1 MRTLWQ
7 DLRYGLQM
15 FRKNRGFTAVALL
28 TLALGIGGN
37 TAIFSVV
44 NSVLL
49 QPLDY
54 KNPDRL
60 VDLNAQSERRGIAL
74 GGVSV
79 PEFLEWKKQARAFE
93 GMAAYR
99 FFAFTFTQDT
109 GALRV
114 DGFEVSPELFAL
126 LGEVPLMGRFFTDGD
141 DRPGNDNILVV
152 NETFWRTQLG
162 GDPGIIGK
170 TLRVDSKP
178 FTVVGVTRS
187 AFHFPGADP
196 DNRMWKPLPLTNETL
211 ADWTAREA
219 FVVAR
224 LKDRVS
230 AGQAAAEM
238 SAIESAIQR
247 AHPETNSGWTTRI
260 TGLQSFFTEGINNP
274 LYILLAAVLLLLLIA
289 CLNIGS
295 LLMAS
300 MTVRMKEVALRLA
313 LGASSGR
320 LLRQFLTEGALLS
333 LLGGLGGI
341 LLSWPALR
349 ALLVILP
356 QEPTGGI
363 PVRLSVPVFLFT
375 LGVSLATG
383 VFFGVVAM
391 LNVNRMQV
399 SSVLKDVGAG
409 TTAGRSKLQMQ
420 SALVVMQFALSL
432 VLLSGAGLMIRSFLA
447 LRKTDPGFSAHG
459 VLINSRLVLPPDKYS
474 TNEQRVL
481 FFRQLIDRIQRFP
494 DAEFVGGITS
504 LPLTGTSS
512 FKGYQILGRPEASTA
527 GERAAVWNVVTEDY
541 FKTMGI
547 RLIQGRELS
556 VKDNES
562 APRVALINEAL
573 ARAQFPDDSP
583 IGQRILLNDRGSVP
597 CEIVGVVASSRQFAL
612 ARDPAPEIFTPYQ
625 QSRVPYMYVVVK
637 SRRDPMALVGPIRG
651 AVKEIDPDQPVGQR
665 TLEQQFANAIAAPRL
680 NALLLSIFAALAV
693 LLAGIGIYGVVSYL
707 VGKRTRE
714 IGIRMAL
721 GASRGSLLRSVL
733 GRGLRLAGLGVVI
746 GLIASMMVARL
757 LARFLY
763 RVGVNDPVTFAFV
776 VVLLAAISV
785 LACWV
790 PARRATKVDPL
801 VALRYE

>member
-15 FRKNRGFTAVALL
+15 FGKNRGFTAVALV

-187 AFHFPGADP
+187 AFHFPGSDP

-219 FVVAR
+219 LVVAR

-260 TGLQSFFTEGINNP
+260 TGLQSFFTDGINNP

-313 LGASSGR
+313 LGASPGR
-320 LLRQFLTEGALLS
+320 LLRQFLTEGVLLS
-333 LLGGLGGI
+333 LVGGLGGI
-341 LLSWPALR
+341 LLSWPALT

-356 QEPTGGI
+356 KELTWGK

-432 VLLSGAGLMIRSFLA
+432 VLLSGAGMMIRSFLA
-447 LRKTDPGFSAHG
+447 LRNTDPGFSAHG
-459 VLINSRLVLPPDKYS
+459 VLINSQLVLPPGKYS
-474 TNEQRVL
+474 ANEQRVL
-481 FFRQLIDRIQRFP
+481 FFKQLIERIQRFP

-504 LPLTGTSS
+504 LPLTETSS
-512 FKGYQILGRPEASTA
+512 FKGYQILGRPEASSG
-527 GERAAVWNVVTEDY
+527 GELGAVWNVVTEDY

-556 VKDNES
+556 VQDNES

-573 ARAQFPDDSP
+573 ARAQFPDVSP

-612 ARDPAPEIFTPYQ
+612 ARDPSPEIFTPYQ

-665 TLEQQFANAIAAPRL
+665 TLEQEFNNAIAAPRL

-721 GASRGSLLRSVL
+721 GASRGSVLRSVL

-746 GLIASMMVARL
+746 GLIACMMVARL

-776 VVLLAAISV
+776 VVLLAAIAV